1 MQMYVKQR
9 CNTGTCC
16 TFRVFHSYNTSEG
29 DRTFS
34 DGYIMMDK
42 RIKIKWN
49 IMI

>member
-29 DRTFS
+29 DKTFS

-42 RIKIKWN
+42 RI
-49 IMI
+49 